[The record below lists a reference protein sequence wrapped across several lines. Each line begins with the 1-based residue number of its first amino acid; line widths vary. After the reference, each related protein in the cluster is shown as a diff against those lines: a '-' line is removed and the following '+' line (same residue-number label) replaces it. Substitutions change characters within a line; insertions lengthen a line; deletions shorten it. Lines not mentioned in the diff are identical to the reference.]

1 MPIVLKEREATGY
14 KIVERS
20 YTDEDILEIFPDS
33 SETLVNKLL
42 RRAQEAERKLEEN
55 DVYSK

>member
-1 MPIVLKEREATGY
+1 MPIVLKERRATGY

-42 RRAQEAERKLEEN
+42 RRAQEAEKKLEED